1 MPSQLNMPKSITIGT
16 AWSASDIPAFVSQ
29 ISPERGSYVELK
41 NLQIQLIIY
50 RETGN
55 L

>member
-29 ISPERGSYVELK
+29 ISPERGSVELK